1 MNIGLKLSLQ
11 TIEILADLLNRLGVQ
26 QTLFLQNNSLP
37 SIVVHRISPPLSNPS
52 ITQKTPEGVLYIMLS
67 QWESRVP
74 FGSLGNSCLLQNS
87 TQNLVH
93 LNGDSRV
100 QEKKFLAHNAILHE

>member
-1 MNIGLKLSLQ
+1 MYIGLKLSLQ
-11 TIEILADLLNRLGVQ
+11 PIEILADLLNRLGFQ

-37 SIVVHRISPPLSNPS
+37 SIVVHRISNPS
-52 ITQKTPEGVLYIMLS
+52 ITQKTPEGVLYIILS